1 VPNRV
6 HTPEPRARKV
16 LGLSSVKKVLSAV
29 DPRSAFSLFST
40 RSMRRWFFVRVLI
53 GSEINARVCR
63 M

>member
-40 RSMRRWFFVRVLI
+40 RSMRRWFFCSRFNWFRNKRACL
-53 GSEINARVCR
+53 
-63 M
+63 